1 MICPKKK
8 LTQPEKILQ
17 QTIMGQLCLG
27 PCSDSSS
34 VLGGLALTKIK

>member
-8 LTQPEKILQ
+8 LTQPEKIPQ

-27 PCSDSSS
+27 
-34 VLGGLALTKIK
+34 LYGL